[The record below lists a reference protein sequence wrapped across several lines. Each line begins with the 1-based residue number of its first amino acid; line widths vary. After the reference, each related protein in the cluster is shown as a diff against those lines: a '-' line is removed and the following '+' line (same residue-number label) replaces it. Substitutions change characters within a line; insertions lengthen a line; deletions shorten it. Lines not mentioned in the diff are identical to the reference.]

1 MKKSFDL
8 GGNSGNHHSRG
19 RRFTPGD
26 VLRDRY
32 RIVHFIGQGGMG
44 EVYEVEDQKRGEM
57 VALKTVLPKL
67 LGSAKV
73 IARFRREIE
82 LSRRISHP
90 NVLRIFDVF
99 ELRSRVGEAES
110 RVASAPCMIMEFLAG
125 KTLAD
130 RLQEDGRMP
139 AEQARPL
146 VCQMAAALAAA
157 HRAGV
162 VHRDLKPDNIFLV
175 PTGNGIRVVLTDFG
189 VARPNKPNGDDTT
202 FTATDVIV
210 GTPTYMAPEQLEL
223 EEAMPVSDIYTLG
236 LVIYEM
242 ITGTFPFK
250 GDTAIQVVFKRI
262 QEDAPS
268 PRQVVPDLD
277 DTWDQL
283 ILRCLERDPKQRLA
297 HAEDIVGILEGDRQA
312 MPCLSEIGCPGE
324 LTPPAKRSSRSWWP
338 FRS

>member
-1 MKKSFDL
+1 MKPADP
-8 GGNSGNHHSRG
+8 GGNSGNHQPRG

-26 VLRDRY
+26 VLQDRY
-32 RIVHFIGQGGMG
+32 RIVHFIGKGGMG
-44 EVYEVEDQKRGEM
+44 EVYEAEDRKRGEL

-67 LGSAKV
+67 MGSAKV
-73 IARFRREIE
+73 IARFRREID

-90 NVLRIFDVF
+90 NVLKIYDVF
-99 ELRSRVGEAES
+99 ELRTRVGDSDS
-110 RVASAPCMIMEFLAG
+110 RLASSPCMVMEFLSG

-130 RLQEDGRMP
+130 RLHEDGRMP
-139 AEQARPL
+139 AKQARPL

-175 PTGNGIRVVLTDFG
+175 PNDNGIRVVLTDFG

-242 ITGTFPFK
+242 ITGTFPFQ

-262 QEDAPS
+262 QEDPPP

-277 DTWDQL
+277 DTWDEL
-283 ILRCLERDPKQRLA
+283 IHRCLERDPKQRLPQ
-297 HAEDIVGILEGDRQA
+297 AEDIVGILEGGRQA
-312 MPCLSEIGCPGE
+312 LPSLTEVTCPADI
-324 LTPPAKRSSRSWWP
+324 TPPPAKRSLRSWWP

>member
-1 MKKSFDL
+1 
-8 GGNSGNHHSRG
+8 
-19 RRFTPGD
+19 
-26 VLRDRY
+26 
-32 RIVHFIGQGGMG
+32 MG
-44 EVYEVEDQKRGEM
+44 EVYEAEDRKRGEM

-67 LGSAKV
+67 MGSAKV

-90 NVLRIFDVF
+90 NVLKIYDVF
-99 ELRSRVGEAES
+99 ELRSQVGEIDS
-110 RVASAPCMIMEFLAG
+110 RLASSPCMVMEFLAG

-139 AEQARPL
+139 AAEARPL

-175 PTGNGIRVVLTDFG
+175 PTAGNGIRVVLTDFG
-189 VARPNKPNGDDTT
+189 VARPNKPNGDDST

-223 EEAMPVSDIYTLG
+223 EEAMPASDIYTLG

-242 ITGTFPFK
+242 ITGTFPFQ

-262 QEDAPS
+262 QEDPTP
-268 PRQVVPDLD
+268 PRHIVPDLD
-277 DTWDQL
+277 DTWDDL
-283 ILRCLERDPKQRLA
+283 IRRCLERDPKRRLA
-297 HAEDIVGILEGDRQA
+297 HAEDIVGILEGSQA
-312 MPCLSEIGCPGE
+312 LPCMSEIRCPAE
-324 LTPPAKRSSRSWWP
+324 ITPPAKRSLRSWWP